1 MGFEELN
8 SSQDKA
14 PKSREEIIKELKE
27 FAEREGNLLTFLDYG
42 EDISLPSRKE
52 FDEYKFD
59 EPAGLKNFVLFALR
73 SYLAGP
79 TFTDT
84 FTNHADRTKWELR
97 IKDLMGEE
105 LLDYYQSNKLGYNKC
120 YAVIQILTLI
130 MEETEK
136 QDLDMQSRLANVVK
150 QEVAQK
156 FLMSTS
162 SVAEYNTLS
171 NDDKIEIVNKLTQM
185 VKDVIDLLTEKK

>member
-1 MGFEELN
+1 
-8 SSQDKA
+8 
-14 PKSREEIIKELKE
+14 
-27 FAEREGNLLTFLDYG
+27 
-42 EDISLPSRKE
+42 
-52 FDEYKFD
+52 
-59 EPAGLKNFVLFALR
+59 
-73 SYLAGP
+73 
-79 TFTDT
+79 
-84 FTNHADRTKWELR
+84 
-97 IKDLMGEE
+97 
-105 LLDYYQSNKLGYNKC
+105 
-120 YAVIQILTLI
+120 